1 MPKVSIIIPCY
12 KVEKYLK
19 RCLDSVLAQ
28 TFCQWEAIC
37 VDDGSP
43 DECGAILDQYA
54 KCDYRI
60 KVIHQ
65 ENQGLSMARNNGMKL
80 AQGDYIYF
88 LDSDDAMHPQ
98 LLEIA
103 YGLAQKHNAELVCF
117 NTYKGNKEK
126 FEINEI
132 NPSKIKTKV
141 TNNPIFLGSRKEK
154 YSIHYNV
161 WTKLYK
167 KELLNGLDFIS
178 GIHFEDFPHTYAV
191 LARKPKTVVTPTKM
205 HFYTDNGESIS
216 NKKGN
221 PKQIRDYHV
230 GINSIYEIYKAPELK
245 KEFAFLKRNF
255 IPNIL
260 KQQLGRCNRSDA
272 TNKPLMFE
280 EFTKELVDLNN
291 KGLISWRGHKL
302 SRYWIYKKL
311 IERSKNE
318 TK

>member
-12 KVEKYLK
+12 NVEKYL
-19 RCLDSVLAQ
+19 RNCLNSVLSQ
-28 TFCQWEAIC
+28 TFDDWEAIC

-43 DECGAILDQYA
+43 DSSGAILDEYSNSI
-54 KCDYRI
+54 DHRF

-65 ENQGLSMARNNGMKL
+65 ENQGLSMARNNGLKL
-80 AQGDYIYF
+80 AKGDYIYF
-88 LDSDDAMHPQ
+88 LDSDDAIHPQ
-98 LLEIA
+98 CLEIA

-126 FEINEI
+126 FEINKI
-132 NPSKIKTKV
+132 DISKVKTKV
-141 TNNPIFLGSRKEK
+141 TKNPVFLGCGKKK
-154 YSIHYNV
+154 YSIQFNV

-167 KELLNGLDFIS
+167 KELLDGIDFIP

-191 LARKPKTVVTPTKM
+191 LSKKPQTVVTPTKM

-221 PKQIRDYHV
+221 PKQIKDYHA
-230 GINSIYEIYKAPELK
+230 GINSVYEIFKAPELK
-245 KEFAFLKRNF
+245 KELAFLKRNF

-260 KQQLGRCNRSDA
+260 KQQLGRCNRSDEI
-272 TNKPLMFE
+272 TKPLMFA

-302 SRYWIYKKL
+302 TRYLTYKKL
-311 IERSKNE
+311 IKESK
-318 TK
+318 

>member
-1 MPKVSIIIPCY
+1 MPKISIIIPCY
-12 KVEKYLK
+12 KVEKYMK
-19 RCLDSVLAQ
+19 RCLDSVLSQ

-132 NPSKIKTKV
+132 NSSKIKTKV

-154 YSIHYNV
+154 YAIHYNV

-167 KELLNGLDFIS
+167 KDLLDGLEFIP
-178 GIHFEDFPHTYAV
+178 GIHFEDYPHTYAV
-191 LARKPKTVVTPTKM
+191 LARKPKTVVTPTKL

-221 PKQIRDYHV
+221 PKQIRDYYT

-245 KEFAFLKRNF
+245 KELSFLKHDF

-260 KQQLGRCNRSDA
+260 KHQLGRCNRSDEA
-272 TNKPLMFE
+272 TKPLMFE

-302 SRYWIYKKL
+302 SRYLTYKKL
-311 IERSKNE
+311 IKGA
-318 TK
+318 K